1 MGAFKDAVI
10 DELLDN
16 NYVDLARQ
24 IDQID
29 NDVDVANYINS
40 SKLYYTKTMP
50 SKDLAGM
57 PKFSSALFGELKT
70 GKVDYDK
77 EFGED
82 WYNKFEEIPYQEIE
96 FVANK
101 QGVNPKDLI
110 IKMSEVATNKRR
122 EDISEGKWD
131 SNDPLYKNIA
141 NIVGGGGALKLF
153 GRRQQEAI
161 ARGEDPELRDY
172 AGDIVEQALYFAP
185 YGTIAKGIGA
195 GSKIGKGLT
204 LGSNA
209 VAPIASESYD
219 TIAYD
224 DSNPRGD
231 FSLSDVAA
239 GTATNA
245 VAPWLIKGGAMGLG
259 KWLNKPNFNK
269 AVMEYANVEQPTRE
283 DRISRLLGGLRNST
297 QSTRQKY
304 NRQINKS
311 PEDASKNLRADE
323 LAEGFNYDK
332 SYKDTF
338 DKLYAKLATR
348 QGTGFKG
355 DPTKKLS
362 AGNVQ
367 ISYNEAMKDF
377 TPDELKFIVNDPDLR
392 KMLPSE
398 ISNMPTLGDVAG
410 QEATKNYITNQYGN
424 IWAEDRDP
432 WTRLGYPGVI
442 ISNKLKN
449 DKSKEEAKLLEEA
462 ILEELKEKYGT
473 PDEPKLYRILK
484 GER

>member
-70 GKVDYDK
+70 GKVDYNK

-110 IKMSEVATNKRR
+110 LKMGEEATKKRR
-122 EDISEGKWD
+122 EDISKGDNPDASIKD
-131 SNDPLYKNIA
+131 K
-141 NIVGGGGALKLF
+141 VGGTALSLF

-172 AGDIVEQALYFAP
+172 AGDIGEQALYFAP
-185 YGTIAKGIGA
+185 YGAIAKGIRTV
-195 GSKIGKGLT
+195 SKIGKGLT

-209 VAPIASESYD
+209 VAPLASESYD

-245 VAPWLIKGGAMGLG
+245 VAPWLIKGGAMGIG
-259 KWLNKPNFNK
+259 KWLNKPNFNR
-269 AVMEYANVEQPTRE
+269 AVMEYANVDQPIRE
-283 DRISRLLGGLRNST
+283 DRISRLLGGLRNSP
-297 QSTRQKY
+297 QSTIKKY
-304 NRQINKS
+304 NTQINKS
-311 PEDASKNLRADE
+311 PEDASKKLTADQ
-323 LAEGFNYDK
+323 LSEGFKYNNA
-332 SYKDTF
+332 YKAKY
-338 DKLYAKLATR
+338 DKLYAKLAAR
-348 QGTGFKG
+348 QATGFKDNPNKSFKVG
-355 DPTKKLS
+355 DATTT
-362 AGNVQ
+362 
-367 ISYNEAMKDF
+367 YNEAMKDF

-392 KMLPSE
+392 NMLPSE

-432 WTRLGYPGVI
+432 WTRLGYPGVV

-462 ILEELKEKYGT
+462 ILEELRQKYTMPEDWNKEPRTMK
-473 PDEPKLYRILK
+473 ILK
-484 GER
+484 GGR

>member
-24 IDQID
+24 IGQID

-57 PKFSSALFGELKT
+57 PKFSSALFGELKN
-70 GKVDYDK
+70 GKVDYNK

-122 EDISEGKWD
+122 EDISKGNNPDASLRDK
-131 SNDPLYKNIA
+131 
-141 NIVGGGGALKLF
+141 VGGTALSLF

-161 ARGEDPELRDY
+161 ARGEDPKLRDY
-172 AGDIVEQALYFAP
+172 AGDIGEQALYFAP
-185 YGTIAKGIGA
+185 YGAIAKGVGGA
-195 GSKIGKGLT
+195 SKVGKGLI

-209 VAPIASESYD
+209 VAPLATESYD
-219 TIAYD
+219 AVAYG
-224 DSNPRGD
+224 DSNPRGN
-231 FSLSDVAA
+231 FSVSDVAA

-269 AVMEYANVEQPTRE
+269 AVMEYANVDQPIRE
-283 DRISRLLGGLRNST
+283 DRISRLLGGLRDSPH
-297 QSTRQKY
+297 STRQKFHKEIIT
-304 NRQINKS
+304 N
-311 PEDASKNLRADE
+311 PEQASKNLTADQ
-323 LAEGFNYDK
+323 LAEGFNYNKD
-332 SYKDTF
+332 YKAKF
-338 DKLYAKLATR
+338 DELYAKLAAR
-348 QGTGFKG
+348 QGTGFKD
-355 DPTKKLS
+355 DPTKKLRAGS
-362 AGNVQ
+362 AT
-367 ISYNEAMKDF
+367 ISYEDAMKDF
-377 TPDELKFIVNDPDLR
+377 TPDELKFIVDDPDLR

-398 ISNMPTLGDVAG
+398 ISNMPTLTDVAG
-410 QEATKNYITNQYGN
+410 QEATKNYVTNQYGN

-432 WTRLGYPGVI
+432 WTRLGYPGVV
-442 ISNKLKN
+442 ISKKLKD
-449 DKSKEEAKLLEEA
+449 DKSKEEAKLLQEA

-473 PDEPKLYRILK
+473 PDEPRTLRVLK
-484 GER
+484 GVK

>member
-70 GKVDYDK
+70 GKVDYNK

-110 IKMSEVATNKRR
+110 LKMGEEATKKRR
-122 EDISEGKWD
+122 EDISKGDNPDASIKD
-131 SNDPLYKNIA
+131 K
-141 NIVGGGGALKLF
+141 VGGTALSLF

-172 AGDIVEQALYFAP
+172 AGDIGEQALYFAP
-185 YGTIAKGIGA
+185 YGAIAKGIRT

-209 VAPIASESYD
+209 VAPLASESYD

-245 VAPWLIKGGAMGLG
+245 VAPWLIKSGAMGIG
-259 KWLNKPNFNK
+259 KWLNKPNFNR
-269 AVMEYANVEQPTRE
+269 AVMEYANVDQPIRE
-283 DRISRLLGGLRNST
+283 DRISRLLGGLRNSP
-297 QSTRQKY
+297 QSTIKKY
-304 NRQINKS
+304 NTQINKS
-311 PEDASKNLRADE
+311 PEDASKKLTAGQ
-323 LAEGFNYDK
+323 LSEGFKYNNA
-332 SYKDTF
+332 YKAKY
-338 DKLYAKLATR
+338 DKLYAKLASR
-348 QGTGFKG
+348 QATGFKDNPNKSFKVG
-355 DPTKKLS
+355 DAT
-362 AGNVQ
+362 
-367 ISYNEAMKDF
+367 ISYNEVMKDF
-377 TPDELKFIVNDPDLR
+377 TPDELQFIVNDPDLR

-410 QEATKNYITNQYGN
+410 QEASKNYITNQYGN

-432 WTRLGYPGVI
+432 WTRLGYPGVV

-462 ILEELKEKYGT
+462 ILEELRHKYTMPEDWNKEPRTMK
-473 PDEPKLYRILK
+473 ILK
-484 GER
+484 GGR

>member
-70 GKVDYDK
+70 GKVDYNK

-122 EDISEGKWD
+122 EDISKGNNPDASLRDK
-131 SNDPLYKNIA
+131 
-141 NIVGGGGALKLF
+141 VGGTALSLF

-161 ARGEDPELRDY
+161 ARGEDPKLRDY
-172 AGDIVEQALYFAP
+172 AGDIGEQALYFAP
-185 YGTIAKGIGA
+185 YGAIAKGVGGA
-195 GSKIGKGLT
+195 SKVGKGLI

-209 VAPIASESYD
+209 VAPLATESYD
-219 TIAYD
+219 SVAYG
-224 DSNPRGD
+224 DSNPRGN
-231 FSLSDVAA
+231 FSVSDVAA

-269 AVMEYANVEQPTRE
+269 AVMEYANVDQPIRE
-283 DRISRLLGGLRNST
+283 DRISRLLGGLRDSPH
-297 QSTRQKY
+297 STRQKFHKEIIT
-304 NRQINKS
+304 N
-311 PEDASKNLRADE
+311 PEQASKNLTADQ
-323 LAEGFNYDK
+323 LAEGFNYDDA
-332 SYKDTF
+332 YKYKF
-338 DKLYAKLATR
+338 DELYAKLAAR
-348 QGTGFKG
+348 QGTGFKA
-355 DPTKKLS
+355 DPTKPLRAGS
-362 AGNVQ
+362 AS
-367 ISYNEAMKDF
+367 ISYDYAMKDF
-377 TPDELKFIVNDPDLR
+377 TPAELKFIVNDPDLR

-398 ISNMPTLGDVAG
+398 ISNMPTLTDVAG
-410 QEATKNYITNQYGN
+410 QEATKNYVTNQYGN

-432 WTRLGYPGVI
+432 WTRLGYPGVA
-442 ISNKLKN
+442 ISKKLKN
-449 DKSKEEAKLLEEA
+449 DKAKEEAKLLKES
-462 ILEELKEKYGT
+462 ILEELRNKYVMPENWDKEPRTLK
-473 PDEPKLYRILK
+473 ILRGVK
-484 GER
+484 

>member
-70 GKVDYDK
+70 GKVDYNK

-110 IKMSEVATNKRR
+110 LKMGEEATKKRR
-122 EDISEGKWD
+122 EDISKGDNPDASIKD
-131 SNDPLYKNIA
+131 K
-141 NIVGGGGALKLF
+141 VGGTALSLF

-172 AGDIVEQALYFAP
+172 AGDIGEQALYFAP
-185 YGTIAKGIGA
+185 YGAIAKGISA
-195 GSKIGKGLT
+195 GSKIGKVLT

-209 VAPIASESYD
+209 VAPLASESYD

-245 VAPWLIKGGAMGLG
+245 VAPWLIKGGAMGVG
-259 KWLNKPNFNK
+259 KWLNKPNFNR
-269 AVMEYANVEQPTRE
+269 AVMEYANADRPIRE
-283 DRISRLLGGLRNST
+283 DRISRLLGGLRNSP
-297 QSTRQKY
+297 QSTIKKY
-304 NRQINKS
+304 NTQINKS
-311 PEDASKNLRADE
+311 PEDASKKLTADQ
-323 LAEGFNYDK
+323 LAEGFKYDNA
-332 SYKDTF
+332 YKVKY
-338 DKLYAKLATR
+338 DKLYAKLAAR
-348 QGTGFKG
+348 QGTVFKDNPNKSFKVG
-355 DPTKKLS
+355 DAT
-362 AGNVQ
+362 

-377 TPDELKFIVNDPDLR
+377 TQDELQFIVNDPDLR

-410 QEATKNYITNQYGN
+410 QEASKNYITNQYGN

-432 WTRLGYPGVI
+432 WTRLGYPGVV

-449 DKSKEEAKLLEEA
+449 DKSKEEAKLLEEG
-462 ILEELKEKYGT
+462 ILEELRHKYTMPEDWNKEPRTMK
-473 PDEPKLYRILK
+473 ILK
-484 GER
+484 GGR